1 MIYSKTCEYAIRALS
16 YIAKKGSE
24 PSVTSTEVSRHTHVP
39 KAYVAKIFQCLV
51 KADILSSRRGPMG
64 GFALVMAPADLTVL
78 KVIQAV
84 EDPSKSFLS
93 GCVMGLNQC
102 DDHTPCPLHFVWT
115 KTKEAMI
122 KNLLSCTMEDIA
134 KVNRKFKT
142 GKHSRY
148 TLSKKM
154 RKVFKT

>member
-16 YIAKKGSE
+16 YIAKKGPKS
-24 PSVTSTEVSRHTHVP
+24 SVTSAKVSRHTHVP

-51 KADILSSRRGPMG
+51 KAGILSSRRGPTG
-64 GFALVMAPADLTVL
+64 GFALVMAPSDLTVL
-78 KVIQAV
+78 KVIRAV
-84 EDPSKSFLS
+84 EDSSRSFLS
-93 GCVMGLNQC
+93 GCVMGFNQC
-102 DDHTPCPLHFVWT
+102 ENKTPCPLHFVWT

-122 KNLLSCTMEDIA
+122 KNLLSCTVEEIA
-134 KVNRKFKT
+134 KVNGKFKT

-154 RKVFKT
+154 RKVFKS